1 MGASELEGKHK
12 KLILEFPIKIKPLTQ
27 LNNNIFCSF
36 SLPLSHSLSPL
47 LDKMRQKDL
56 EQAILFEE
64 KLALHISLLA
74 ETQNTSDASI
84 QIPGA
89 DAFLSNFGS
98 YRDLVTDDCD
108 TSELWKRVL
117 HSIQEISHI
126 ASTLYTAATGLPLAR
141 SLSSVGERQSD
152 AFISPTLPKRAETF
166 GGFDERRSKGILP
179 WRCEP
184 PQIPPSPQQ
193 QRDID
198 VIYSSSDMTK
208 TSCENLSIREHR
220 YAALQATHDLQL
232 LLSIIWQQ
240 MTTISSL
247 QIQLMGCRENPK
259 ALYRHNDQL
268 EELRNLQDKLQEE
281 KTSWQKQR
289 EQQEKDLEERRVQQQ
304 NLQQQIKAEQEDI
317 KQQREQLYRKME
329 MLSSQGIVLLPNTAL
344 PVPLVSSTLNLS
356 EDVDEHFG
364 GDYGER
370 RKDKWK
376 TATSKFFFSFFLF
389 FNLLSIFLSASLGNK
404 IFRRHSLN
412 FRKKD

>member
-1 MGASELEGKHK
+1 
-12 KLILEFPIKIKPLTQ
+12 
-27 LNNNIFCSF
+27 
-36 SLPLSHSLSPL
+36 
-47 LDKMRQKDL
+47 MRQKDL

-74 ETQNTSDASI
+74 ETQNTTETGLT
-84 QIPGA
+84 IPGA

-179 WRCEP
+179 WRCEA
-184 PQIPPSPQQ
+184 PQIPPSAQQ

-198 VIYSSSDMTK
+198 IIYSSDNNKS
-208 TSCENLSIREHR
+208 SCENLSIREHR

-344 PVPLVSSTLNLS
+344 PVPLVSSPSNVS
-356 EDVDEHFG
+356 EETDEHA
-364 GDYGER
+364 DYGER

-376 TATSKFFFSFFLF
+376 TATSEFSFSFFLSFLLYFESYFSVSF
-389 FNLLSIFLSASLGNK
+389 F
-404 IFRRHSLN
+404 RE
-412 FRKKD
+412 

>member
-1 MGASELEGKHK
+1 MV
-12 KLILEFPIKIKPLTQ
+12 PPL
-27 LNNNIFCSF
+27 
-36 SLPLSHSLSPL
+36 LSPS
-47 LDKMRQKDL
+47 DKMRQKDL

-74 ETQNTSDASI
+74 ETQNSSDTGLT
-84 QIPGA
+84 IPGA

-179 WRCEP
+179 WRCEA
-184 PQIPPSPQQ
+184 PQVPPSPQQ

-198 VIYSSSDMTK
+198 VIYSSDNNKS
-208 TSCENLSIREHR
+208 SCENLSIREHR

-268 EELRNLQDKLQEE
+268 EELRNVENKIQED

-289 EQQEKDLEERRVQQQ
+289 EQQEKDYEERKIQQQNLEQQTKAQEQDIKQQREKLYRKMEEHEESKIQLQ
-304 NLQQQIKAEQEDI
+304 NLQQQLNTQQEDI
-317 KQQREQLYRKME
+317 KQQREQLYRQIE
-329 MLSSQGIVLLPNTAL
+329 MLSSQGISAL
-344 PVPLVSSTLNLS
+344 PVSLVSSSLNVS
-356 EDVDEHFG
+356 EDSEHEHAVGDFG
-364 GDYGER
+364 EK

-376 TATSKFFFSFFLF
+376 TATSEFL
-389 FNLLSIFLSASLGNK
+389 IFD
-404 IFRRHSLN
+404 F
-412 FRKKD
+412 